1 MTLGLLL
8 YRFFFL
14 KESTVWAENRARQ
27 VCAWRPA
34 PLAAMA
40 MHAVDA
46 CDASQSYSEALS
58 RAPDV

>member
-40 MHAVDA
+40 MHAG
-46 CDASQSYSEALS
+46 DASQSCCESLHMRLTFAM
-58 RAPDV
+58 